1 MGLRDAIDAGREEI
15 RTTAEEIISH
25 HGIEELIKRAV
36 VRSETRVSV
45 SFDSKTRRISN
56 GNLYVIQQ
64 EVVRQITEE
73 GFKVEWEKPCC
84 PDAVIRNRGGRG
96 YVDKPDDYYCETCKA
111 DDLVAG
117 VRYGRITINWDQ
129 SN

>member
-36 VRSETRVSV
+36 VRAETRVSV

-84 PDAVIRNRGGRG
+84 PDTVIRNRAGSYEPG
-96 YVDKPDDYYCETCKA
+96 DYYCETCKA